1 MNINIILHA
10 ALMMWYDS
18 PTHPSMWLSDP
29 DTHPFVSQ
37 VIRIYHAEKHSLN
50 QSRLP
55 PPGASSATST
65 DSSTSNSSTWS
76 SSSAEPGALR
86 NLNRPVVASV
96 PGAGVT
102 SYGFSVR
109 SNEGQTHPQ
118 LSSSLTP
125 GQCPQIFITVRNNS
139 GSGAEHSQS
148 LANWFSTSAIHRS
161 SAPRTTPSA
170 LNPSQVSRIN
180 PEEPMSHSGSPVR
193 GSVPS
198 RVRPEVPNGVSM
210 NLVEPNSVYS
220 MSVEQQTAADV
231 EMEDSLADSQAMDTQ

>member
-1 MNINIILHA
+1 
-10 ALMMWYDS
+10 MMWYDS

-55 PPGASSATST
+55 PPAASSATST
-65 DSSTSNSSTWS
+65 DSSTSNSSSVST
-76 SSSAEPGALR
+76 SSAEPGVIR
-86 NLNRPVVASV
+86 NLNRPGVTSV

-102 SYGFSVR
+102 SSYGFSVR
-109 SNEGQTHPQ
+109 SSEAQSHPQ
-118 LSSSLTP
+118 FSSSLTP

-139 GSGAEHSQS
+139 SSGTEHSPN
-148 LANWFSTSAIHRS
+148 LANWFSTSPIPRS
-161 SAPRTTPSA
+161 SPPRTTPPA
-170 LNPSQVSRIN
+170 MNPSHVARIN

-193 GSVPS
+193 GSVQS
-198 RVRPEVPNGVSM
+198 RVGPEVPNGVSM
-210 NLVEPNSVYS
+210 NLVEPSSVYG
-220 MSVEQQTAADV
+220 MNAEQQSAADV